1 MELGTYVE
9 AIRRDLAGAA
19 AVAGEEAAAVA
30 DRLIATVESSV
41 RLALLDALSSAA
53 GEITVDLAPG
63 SVEVRL
69 RGREPEFVVTTPPAA
84 PDDEAEVVTT
94 EVDPDDDL
102 TARITLRL
110 PESLKG
116 RIEDAAAR
124 ERTSVNG
131 WLVRVLGA
139 AVSERRPGRNRGGSP
154 VGHHRTGWVR

>member
-1 MELGTYVE
+1 MELGPYVE

-19 AVAGEEAAAVA
+19 AVAGDEAAAVA
-30 DRLIATVESSV
+30 ERLIATVDAAV

-69 RGREPEFVVTTPPAA
+69 RGREPEFVVTA
-84 PDDEAEVVTT
+84 PSAPEDEADVVTT

-102 TARITLRL
+102 TARISLRL
-110 PESLKG
+110 PESLKA
-116 RIEDAAAR
+116 RIEEAAAR
-124 ERTSVNG
+124 ERTSVNS

-139 AVSERRPGRNRGGSP
+139 AVTERRPGRNRGGSP
-154 VGHHRTGWVR
+154 LGHHRTGWVR